1 MKLSPLALLSVIGV
15 AAANSPSLSISIK
28 DGSYGGLDGLDPTLK
43 WSDST
48 SSGDMDIEYGIESSA
63 TPTSDIASLPRNI
76 WGKLTTDVSGWG
88 VSARAEVDAQAR
100 DSADIEIDATNAD
113 NDVSVSLT
121 ASASSGGFSV
131 KTVEATKG
139 IDSDDSRITV
149 NPRYNMETEE
159 ADVVVTYDSGDTN
172 IELTAST
179 DAQTV
184 IISQQMDDTNIELT
198 ASADAQSLT
207 ISQQVDDDN
216 RVAPTI
222 TSNGDISVEW
232 ERSLGDDS
240 SLTATVVPN
249 DSVDIE
255 WTDGDWT
262 TNVALPLDG
271 TDITGATVG
280 ISRDV
285 HF

>member
-1 MKLSPLALLSVIGV
+1 
-15 AAANSPSLSISIK
+15 
-28 DGSYGGLDGLDPTLK
+28 
-43 WSDST
+43 
-48 SSGDMDIEYGIESSA
+48 MDIEYGIESSA